1 MTAFGV
7 SGESGR
13 KAPRRAN
20 HGTLPDE
27 AAALTLICDRLV
39 SALSPLEIRLFG
51 SRAAGTA
58 MPDSDF
64 DLLVIFADER
74 GEAVLDYDAAY
85 APVRGLGIGCDVVP
99 CLLGD
104 YEAERDIP
112 GTLPYAAARGR
123 KIYRRPDGAQQ

>member
-7 SGESGR
+7 SAEPER
-13 KAPRRAN
+13 QVPKRAN
-20 HGTLPDE
+20 CGTLPDE
-27 AAALTLICDRLV
+27 AAALTLLCDRLV
-39 SALSPLEIRLFG
+39 QALSPLEIRLFG
-51 SRAAGTA
+51 SRAAGMA
-58 MPDSDF
+58 ASDSDF

-74 GEAVLDYDAAY
+74 GEAVLDYDTAY

-104 YEAERDIP
+104 YEAERDVP

-123 KIYRRPDGAQQ
+123 QLYRRPDGAQQ

>member
-1 MTAFGV
+1 MTAFGI
-7 SGESGR
+7 STGTGR
-13 KAPRRAN
+13 QAPRRAN
-20 HGTLPDE
+20 CGALPDE
-27 AAALTLICDRLV
+27 ATALTLLCNRLV
-39 SALSPLEIRLFG
+39 QALAPLEIRLFG

-58 MPDSDF
+58 TPDSDF
-64 DLLVIFADER
+64 NLLVIFADDR
-74 GEAVLDYDAAY
+74 GEAALDYDAAY

-123 KIYRRPDGAQQ
+123 QLYRRPDGAQQ